1 MQARLSLP
9 APLARSGTTPT
20 RTRTAVHAPPP
31 PPPPLI
37 ASAQLDERSC
47 RWPRNPSPPTKL
59 SAAPVPSLRPPLL
72 VRSSTDEAACAR
84 PIPCDEEVPRVPDD
98 RQDLTS
104 ANPTPACRRRMPR
117 TGFTDDGD
125 ASMFSWL
132 RDSDGSSSVGT
143 ELKYNADYFDPD
155 WLIEHEFDDE
165 VVAPARPVEDQGLNR
180 GAVLAQQNRL
190 LASMVDEEKCK
201 NKELYDA
208 LINREIEL
216 AFQD

>member
-1 MQARLSLP
+1 MAHTELMNDFKHKSDRVSEESLCP
-9 APLARSGTTPT
+9 IVRSEAKRKNRVGGGRRGQSANLPKLT
-20 RTRTAVHAPPP
+20 VHAPPP

-143 ELKYNADYFDPD
+143 ELKP
-155 WLIEHEFDDE
+155 L
-165 VVAPARPVEDQGLNR
+165 R
-180 GAVLAQQNRL
+180 GRWRIRA
-190 LASMVDEEKCK
+190 
-201 NKELYDA
+201 
-208 LINREIEL
+208 
-216 AFQD
+216 